1 MTLVAASPGQ
11 SAPASA
17 RRQALVDT
25 LKDNAAKLQKAAD
38 KEITTA
44 RKVSEA
50 SHFQFKL
57 CNSLSLSGSCYV
69 TTRALHHS
77 SAVYN

>member
-50 SHFQFKL
+50 S
-57 CNSLSLSGSCYV
+57 
-69 TTRALHHS
+69 
-77 SAVYN
+77 